1 MMEHICNPAY
11 GKKAAKAAR
20 RKGAF
25 AHFLRAAALLNIGG
39 MAFVIVSLLR
49 KTTASG
55 LNELFAS
62 ADTWV
67 SIQLSL
73 VSVAFSA
80 VLIVLIGTPV
90 AYYLSK
96 TRSRTI
102 HMLSNFIYLPMVFP
116 PAVTG
121 LALLSAFGRNSFVG
135 HQLEIF
141 NFMLPFSFAG
151 VVLVQVFVS
160 LPFFVQ
166 IVSNGFMTV
175 DSSIDEA
182 ARLYGADERQLLT
195 QIYIPMARPAIYSGI
210 IMSMLRSAG
219 EFGATIMFAGNLA
232 GKTQTVTTRI
242 YSLFQQDISQAA
254 ALAAVQLFVFILP
267 LFLLKLKFNALER
280 YA

>member
-1 MMEHICNPAY
+1 MMEQVWNPPY
-11 GKKAAKAAR
+11 RKKATKAAR
-20 RKGAF
+20 KKGAF

-39 MAFVIVSLLR
+39 MAFVVLALLR
-49 KTTASG
+49 KTTPSK

-62 ADTWV
+62 ADTLG

-73 VSVAFSA
+73 VSVVCSA
-80 VLIVLIGTPV
+80 VLVILVGTPA
-90 AYYLSK
+90 AYYLAK
-96 TRSRTI
+96 TRSRTV
-102 HMLSNFIYLPMVFP
+102 HVLSNLIYLPMVFP

-135 HQLEIF
+135 RQLEIF

-160 LPFFVQ
+160 LPFFIQ

-195 QIYIPMARPAIYSGI
+195 QIYIPIARPAIYSGI

-267 LFLLKLKFNALER
+267 LFVLRLQFNAQER
-280 YA
+280 YV

>member
-1 MMEHICNPAY
+1 MERMILNPAIP
-11 GKKAAKAAR
+11 KKATTAAR

-25 AHFLRAAALLNIGG
+25 THFLRAAALFNIAG
-39 MAFVIVSLLR
+39 MAFVILALIR
-49 KTTASG
+49 KTTLSG

-62 ADTWV
+62 GDTMV

-80 VLIVLIGTPV
+80 ALVVLIGTPV

-96 TRSRTI
+96 TKSRAI
-102 HMLSNFIYLPMVFP
+102 HVLSNFIYLPMVFP

-135 HQLEIF
+135 HQLEMF
-141 NFMLPFSFAG
+141 NCMLPFSFAG

-160 LPFFVQ
+160 LPFYIQ
-166 IVSNGFMTV
+166 ITSNGFMTV
-175 DSSIDEA
+175 DGSIDEA
-182 ARLYGADERQLLT
+182 ARIFGADERQLLT
-195 QIYIPMARPAIYSGI
+195 RIYIPMARPAIYSGI

-254 ALAAVQLFVFILP
+254 ALAAVQLFVFIVP
-267 LFLLKLKFNALER
+267 LFILKLQFNATER
-280 YA
+280 YT